1 MDELRGIWRGKR
13 TKNGEWVEGFYFET
27 PVGESYIM
35 TSRQET
41 KFVFKVIPQTL
52 GECTG
57 LRDKNGKPI
66 FEGDICKDENS
77 TYLIVWHMHQ
87 WQCKVIHSDCVLAL
101 DCSFPLW
108 QWDNCKENG
117 YRTLEIIGN
126 IHDNPEMLE

>member
-1 MDELRGIWRGKR
+1 MDELRGLWRGKR

-52 GECTG
+52 GECAG

-66 FEGDICKDENS
+66 FEGDIV
-77 TYLIVWHMHQ
+77 T
-87 WQCKVIHSDCVLAL
+87 
-101 DCSFPLW
+101 
-108 QWDNCKENG
+108 
-117 YRTLEIIGN
+117 TLETDDNGKRCFPVVQSNVAFWLYDELLDSRLDFLGSYENQALEVIGN
-126 IHDNPEMLE
+126 IHDNPEMIGGDSG

>member
-1 MDELRGIWRGKR
+1 MDELRGLWRGKR

-66 FEGDICKDENS
+66 FEGDILKVERNAVVKYNEIKAAFVVEAYDGEEEYLGNAFDE
-77 TYLIVWHMHQ
+77 
-87 WQCKVIHSDCVLAL
+87 
-101 DCSFPLW
+101 
-108 QWDNCKENG
+108 
-117 YRTLEIIGN
+117 EIEVIGN